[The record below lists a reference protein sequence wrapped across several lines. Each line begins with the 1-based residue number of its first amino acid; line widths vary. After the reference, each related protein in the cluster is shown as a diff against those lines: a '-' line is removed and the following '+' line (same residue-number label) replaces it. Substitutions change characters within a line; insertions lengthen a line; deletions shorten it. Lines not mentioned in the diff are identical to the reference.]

1 MRDTYSE
8 VESRLSREEASS
20 RAKSRR
26 GEVWA
31 SVGALLEVIERER
44 AGLELFGQR
53 VEMLSAG
60 EQRLQAGE

>member
-1 MRDTYSE
+1 MRDTYPE

-20 RAKSRR
+20 RAKSRG